1 MEQHILSILKESN
14 TIIIPNLGALTIT
27 NQTTGDIMF
36 MPYLKYDDG
45 KLSGYIAEQ
54 EGISSDEA
62 KAKISNFTEA
72 ILNKLATSGIA
83 SVSGIGTFIK
93 GDDDIEFKHDSSID
107 NTQTTEN
114 TTPQV
119 STPEVKEEIV
129 NETPVVEVNEPIKEE
144 HNEQITEP
152 TPDITSEEKTEEIIE
167 NNESELN
174 AEEKAPPSKEDQK
187 AALKAQK
194 EEKAKAEKEAKEK
207 AKAEKE
213 AKIKAEKEAKAKARA
228 DKKNKDASNE
238 DGNSTKP
245 KKKKGIFFWIII
257 VVIVI
262 LGAGGTYVGLNYE
275 HLKDKLPFMSH
286 EKHEEASEEHEE
298 SNDSVESEE
307 TSSNESS
314 NDSHEGTSH
323 AKSETGAFYI
333 ILGTFS
339 EEVNARGLAERLSM
353 EGVSN
358 AHVIERDGRYSVTYN
373 KYNSKDAALAELE
386 TARMKAKN
394 AWIFT
399 AQ

>member
-27 NQTTGDIMF
+27 NQTTGEIMF

-62 KAKISNFTEA
+62 KAKITNFTEA
-72 ILNKLATSGIA
+72 ILNKLATSGSA
-83 SVSGIGTFIK
+83 SVYGIGTFIK
-93 GDDDIEFKHDSSID
+93 GEDDIEFNHDSSAE
-107 NTQTTEN
+107 NTQTVES

-119 STPEVKEEIV
+119 SVPEVKEEIV
-129 NETPVVEVNEPIKEE
+129 KETPAEEVNETTQEE
-144 HNEQITEP
+144 LN
-152 TPDITSEEKTEEIIE
+152 TPVSETTPNNASEEKKEEIIE
-167 NNESELN
+167 NKEPELN
-174 AEEKAPPSKEDQK
+174 SEEKAPSKEDQK

-194 EEKAKAEKEAKEK
+194 E
-207 AKAEKE
+207 
-213 AKIKAEKEAKAKARA
+213 AKAKAKA
-228 DKKNKDASNE
+228 DKKNKNTSNE
-238 DGNSTKP
+238 ESGSTKP

-257 VVIVI
+257 VLIVI

-275 HLKDKLPFMSH
+275 DLKDKLPFMSH
-286 EKHEEASEEHEE
+286 EKHENTSDEHEE
-298 SNDSVESEE
+298 SDDSVESEE

-314 NDSHEGTSH
+314 NETQESTSH
-323 AKSETGAFYI
+323 AKSEIGSFYI
-333 ILGTFS
+333 ILGTYS

-358 AHVIERDGRYSVTYN
+358 ASVIERDGRYSVTYN
-373 KYNSKDAALAELE
+373 KYSSKDAALAELE
-386 TARMKAKN
+386 TARLKAKN

>member
-27 NQTTGDIMF
+27 NQTTGEIMF

-54 EGISSDEA
+54 EGISSDDA
-62 KAKISNFTEA
+62 KAKITNFTEA
-72 ILNKLATSGIA
+72 ILNKLATSGSA
-83 SVSGIGTFIK
+83 TVSGIGTFIK
-93 GDDDIEFKHDSSID
+93 GEEDIEFKHDSSAE
-107 NTQTTEN
+107 NTQTVES

-119 STPEVKEEIV
+119 SVPEVNEEIV
-129 NETPVVEVNEPIKEE
+129 KETPAEEVNETTQEE
-144 HNEQITEP
+144 LNKPVSET
-152 TPDITSEEKTEEIIE
+152 TPNNASEEKEEEIIE
-167 NNESELN
+167 NKEPELN
-174 AEEKAPPSKEDQK
+174 SEEKAPSKEDQK
-187 AALKAQK
+187 EALKAQK
-194 EEKAKAEKEAKEK
+194 EAKAKAEIEAKEK

-213 AKIKAEKEAKAKARA
+213 AKIKAEKEAKAKAKA
-228 DKKNKDASNE
+228 DKKNKATSNE
-238 DGNSTKP
+238 ESGSTKP

-257 VVIVI
+257 VLIVI

-275 HLKDKLPFMSH
+275 DLKDKLPFMSH
-286 EKHEEASEEHEE
+286 KKHENTSDEHEE
-298 SNDSVESEE
+298 SDDSVKSEE

-314 NDSHEGTSH
+314 NETQESTSH
-323 AKSETGAFYI
+323 AKSEIGSFYI

-358 AHVIERDGRYSVTYN
+358 ASVIERDGRYSVTYN
-373 KYNSKDAALAELE
+373 KYSSKDAALAELE
-386 TARMKAKN
+386 TARLKSKN